1 MDEAS
6 VEDLHNALKSLKG
19 EYQEIKQKIDELE
32 EEERKLKKEL
42 GTVKTHRSYY
52 ESLVSDMKKKMQGRK
67 SIDFLDQL

>member
-1 MDEAS
+1 M
-6 VEDLHNALKSLKG
+6 EDLHNALKSLKG